1 MKKIEIVYRDE
12 QNEAVIR
19 KLNHVVEDIF
29 YGYAEVETCYANRL
43 TDTSR
48 LCADVYLVI
57 DRKLLPLLR
66 NHTDELKNVVM
77 MERSISKTKLKDVL
91 AIPKN
96 SRVLVVNDT
105 EENAEEMV
113 YMLYE
118 LGIGHLQLI
127 PYAPSQPDTYAD
139 INYAITPDEMPFVPA
154 HIQNVINTGYR
165 MLSFDAIS
173 KITEWLALEPQ
184 EAWKVTEKMIVY
196 SDSVVTPMREFQTSY
211 LDGFLKSQMLN
222 TYVSDSSFAIL
233 LADKDV
239 VLKDETEITA
249 MERSL
254 NKKLV
259 EKGLFAKHSFRD
271 IKHRSKA
278 MEDCIQHAKAAAAT
292 EYTVLIIGESGTG
305 KELIAQAIHNDSQR
319 KNRPFVG
326 VNCAAIPENLLESE
340 LFGYVGGAFTGADKN
355 GKIGYFE
362 RANHGTI
369 FLDEIGDVS
378 PAMQAKLLR
387 VIQERQIMRVG
398 SDRVID
404 LDVRI
409 IAATNKN
416 LLEAVEKERFREDLY
431 YRLNVLQIKMPP
443 LRARK
448 EDIAVLLEYFLKDDY
463 DRLSKEEKEYL
474 KKYQWP
480 GNIRELENCALYY
493 KTMGRLPETIEKT
506 GAKESLLGCEDSHE
520 ALKRHILA
528 LLRDRTAEGQGLGR
542 AVLYER
548 LQEKGIHL
556 SDIRL
561 RKLLE
566 ELQNEGMIEV
576 NRGRK
581 GTCITKSGFDYLRQY
596 SDWHT
601 SC

>member
-1 MKKIEIVYRDE
+1 
-12 QNEAVIR
+12 
-19 KLNHVVEDIF
+19 
-29 YGYAEVETCYANRL
+29 
-43 TDTSR
+43 
-48 LCADVYLVI
+48 
-57 DRKLLPLLR
+57 
-66 NHTDELKNVVM
+66 
-77 MERSISKTKLKDVL
+77 
-91 AIPKN
+91 
-96 SRVLVVNDT
+96 
-105 EENAEEMV
+105 
-113 YMLYE
+113 
-118 LGIGHLQLI
+118 
-127 PYAPSQPDTYAD
+127 
-139 INYAITPDEMPFVPA
+139 
-154 HIQNVINTGYR
+154 
-165 MLSFDAIS
+165 
-173 KITEWLALEPQ
+173 
-184 EAWKVTEKMIVY
+184 
-196 SDSVVTPMREFQTSY
+196 
-211 LDGFLKSQMLN
+211 
-222 TYVSDSSFAIL
+222 
-233 LADKDV
+233 
-239 VLKDETEITA
+239 
-249 MERSL
+249 
-254 NKKLV
+254 
-259 EKGLFAKHSFRD
+259 
-271 IKHRSKA
+271 
-278 MEDCIQHAKAAAAT
+278 
-292 EYTVLIIGESGTG
+292 
-305 KELIAQAIHNDSQR
+305 
-319 KNRPFVG
+319 
-326 VNCAAIPENLLESE
+326 
-340 LFGYVGGAFTGADKN
+340 
-355 GKIGYFE
+355 
-362 RANHGTI
+362 
-369 FLDEIGDVS
+369 
-378 PAMQAKLLR
+378 
-387 VIQERQIMRVG
+387 MRVG

-463 DRLSKEEKEYL
+463 DRFSKEEKEYL

-548 LQEKGIHL
+548 LQEKGIRL

-601 SC
+601 SCYVKG